1 MKLSKTYKHYVL
13 PQIIVNYRC
22 SGRLAVRIRKT
33 WWQALR
39 IAPQWYLNHALRIA
53 HSDTQVMH
61 LELYQPLVAP
71 NHPFLKDFPL
81 KIIHFWWI
89 PPGSVLRS
97 SSVFPANCEVFH
109 RLNLDLNRWI
119 QTKLP
124 KSTLNIQHTHTTW
137 TYTTHTHIY
146 I

>member
-1 MKLSKTYKHYVL
+1 MYIY
-13 PQIIVNYRC
+13 

-81 KIIHFWWI
+81 KIINFWRI

-124 KSTLNIQHTHTTW
+124 KSTLNIQHTHIQHEHIQ
-137 TYTTHTHIY
+137 HTHIY
-146 I
+146 IYWYICISKQF